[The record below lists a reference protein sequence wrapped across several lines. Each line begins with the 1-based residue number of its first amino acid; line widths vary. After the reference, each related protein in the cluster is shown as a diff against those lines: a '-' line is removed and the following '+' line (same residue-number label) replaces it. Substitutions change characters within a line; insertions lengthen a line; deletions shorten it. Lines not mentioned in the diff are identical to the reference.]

1 MKRLLTVLI
10 ALLMVVSL
18 SGCGNTDTNKDPNTN
33 DPSVSEVN
41 KDPVDVVDMN
51 TYLGTKTGKFYS
63 QFTDGKMYLEYEM
76 EMEGTLIT
84 VISATDG
91 DKMYSES
98 KMNGMSTGVTI
109 VDGED
114 MYVVDHTSKM
124 VIKMSNAMEQ
134 AAMAGTSVIE
144 EEDVDMGDLVRGT
157 REIDGKKYDTEEWIV
172 DGDSAVMCFDGDD
185 LVYIISG
192 FEGEEMMMKI
202 AKFDNKVDPKLFEIP
217 DDYTMME
224 M

>member
-1 MKRLLTVLI
+1 MKKLLAVLL
-10 ALLMVVSL
+10 AVVMVVAL
-18 SGCGNTDTNKDPNTN
+18 TGCGNKDNDTDPNNNN
-33 DPSVSEVN
+33 DDPNITEVKDQN
-41 KDPVDVVDMN
+41 DPVDVVDMN
-51 TYLGTKTGKFYS
+51 TFLGTKTGKFYS
-63 QFTDGKMYLEYEM
+63 QFTGGKMYMEYEM
-76 EMEGTLIT
+76 EMEGIVMN

-144 EEDVDMGDLVRGT
+144 EDDVDMGDLVRGS
-157 REIDGKKYDTEEWIV
+157 REIEGKKYDSEEWIV
-172 DGDSAVMCFDGDD
+172 EGTSAVMCFDGND
-185 LVYIISG
+185 
-192 FEGEEMMMKI
+192 
-202 AKFDNKVDPKLFEIP
+202 
-217 DDYTMME
+217 
-224 M
+224 

>member
-84 VISATDG
+84 VISATEG
-91 DKMYSES
+91 DKVYSETL
-98 KMNGMSTGVTI
+98 MGGMSAGVTI
-109 VDGED
+109 MDGAD
-114 MYVVDHTSKM
+114 MYVIDHASKM
-124 VIKMSNAMEQ
+124 VIKMANAVGQE
-134 AAMAGTSVIE
+134 AMAGTSVIE

-202 AKFDNKVDPKLFEIP
+202 AKFDKKVDPKLFEIP